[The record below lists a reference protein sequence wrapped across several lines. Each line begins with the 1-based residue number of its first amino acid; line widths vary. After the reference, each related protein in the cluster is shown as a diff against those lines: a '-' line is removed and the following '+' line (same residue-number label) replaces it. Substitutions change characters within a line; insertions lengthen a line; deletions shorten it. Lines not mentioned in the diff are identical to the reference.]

1 VKFFYTIP
9 TLFLACTL
17 QGQTSNADAISPP
30 EKTFLALVQQDT
42 VSNAVCYLPRKY
54 NIGIENP
61 DTGRLVLVKTG
72 RKISFILEG
81 THRVYRPDP
90 DRRGKLERWDNT
102 IFTGD
107 NFGTMVFTR
116 KDTICQYG
124 GAGYWRHRNFITW
137 YNEPSKG
144 WEFLQGEMGVENIRT
159 PYQYDSSLDALIVLG
174 SQYINY
180 EERKASYRNSV
191 YRYDFPTRQ
200 WSETGTLRNS
210 VPGHA
215 EPIPDGDIIAA
226 TKYGTLVRQGPG
238 FILIDLAGNRIGQLS
253 PAFNAA
259 LLQVMG
265 DGVRDD
271 ASRPLIIHL
280 KDTLHVIRERDRKTE
295 HLRLRLSTSDLKAFL
310 PQAVYRQVDTARWIT
325 ILLFLLPLSAIGIFI
340 FRRMRAG
347 KAPDHEEQTDVL
359 AQTAGTQEE
368 TVPKKENGIVPAD
381 SDVLPRDQPSINP
394 SALSIFRN
402 SLPSADWKLFTS
414 LIRSS
419 ADGSTMDADQINYI
433 LGVSQKNPMIQKS
446 NRSLAVTRI
455 NRSFMQC
462 TGHTAE
468 LIQRKRDD
476 IERRTY
482 NYFIEKGLAMEVQ
495 RNLQA

>member
-1 VKFFYTIP
+1 
-9 TLFLACTL
+9 
-17 QGQTSNADAISPP
+17 
-30 EKTFLALVQQDT
+30 
-42 VSNAVCYLPRKY
+42 
-54 NIGIENP
+54 
-61 DTGRLVLVKTG
+61 
-72 RKISFILEG
+72 
-81 THRVYRPDP
+81 
-90 DRRGKLERWDNT
+90 
-102 IFTGD
+102 
-107 NFGTMVFTR
+107 
-116 KDTICQYG
+116 
-124 GAGYWRHRNFITW
+124 
-137 YNEPSKG
+137 
-144 WEFLQGEMGVENIRT
+144 
-159 PYQYDSSLDALIVLG
+159 
-174 SQYINY
+174 
-180 EERKASYRNSV
+180 
-191 YRYDFPTRQ
+191 
-200 WSETGTLRNS
+200 LRNS

-271 ASRPLIIHL
+271 ASTPLIIHL

-295 HLRLRLSTSDLKAFL
+295 HLRLRLSTSDLTAFL
-310 PQAVYRQVDTARWIT
+310 PQAVYRQVETARWMT

-340 FRRMRAG
+340 FRRMKAG
-347 KAPDHEEQTDVL
+347 KAPDHEEQTDVF
-359 AQTAGTQEE
+359 AQAAGTQEE

-394 SALSIFRN
+394 SALSTFRN

-482 NYFIEKGLAMEVQ
+482 NYFIEKGLATEVQ